1 MKKIIKII
9 LILIFL
15 SFWLI
20 LGSDFLTIS
29 KTRWDIYSDISTIS
43 ENKVGLVL
51 GTSKYI
57 SDGRRN
63 LFYLYRLEAVKAL
76 YDEGKIDYI
85 LVSGDNSTQQ
95 YNETDSMRNDL
106 VASWIPEEKI
116 YWDYAGFRTLDSI
129 VRAKEIFD
137 QSEYTIISQKFHL
150 ERALFLAQSEG
161 IDAIW
166 YVAKDVP
173 VSRAPRVWLR
183 ERLARV
189 KMMIDIVFW
198 VDPKFWGE
206 SIEIG
211 SI

>member
-1 MKKIIKII
+1 MKKIINII
-9 LILIFL
+9 FILIFL

-20 LGSDFLTIS
+20 LGSDFLTVS
-29 KTRWDIYSDISTIS
+29 KTRWNIYSNINTIS

-63 LFYLYRLEAVKAL
+63 LFYIYRLEAVKAL
-76 YDEGKIDYI
+76 YHEGKIDYV

-95 YNETDSMRNDL
+95 YNETDSMKNDL
-106 VASWIPEEKI
+106 IASWIPEENI

-129 VRAKEIFD
+129 VRAKEIFG

-161 IDAIW
+161 IEAIW
-166 YVAKDVP
+166 YAAKDVP
-173 VSRAPRVWLR
+173 VNRAPRVWLR

-198 VDPKFWGE
+198 VDPKFLWETIQIGE
-206 SIEIG
+206 
-211 SI
+211 